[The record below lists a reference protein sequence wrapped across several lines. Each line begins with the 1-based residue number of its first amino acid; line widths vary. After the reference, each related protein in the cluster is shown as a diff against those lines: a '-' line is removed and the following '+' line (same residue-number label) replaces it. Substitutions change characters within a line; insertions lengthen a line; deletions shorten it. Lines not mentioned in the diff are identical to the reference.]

1 MLIAALP
8 VPAPSSSQSTNTAAT
23 TLPWSFQP
31 LRTIP
36 IPPGR
41 SRNPIDRFVE
51 ARREAKG
58 LKPVKPASKPA
69 LLRRVT
75 FDLLGLP
82 PAPEEVDAFAR
93 DKSPAA
99 FAKVVD
105 RLLASPRY
113 GERWGRHWLD
123 VVRYADTAGDS
134 SDYPVP
140 QAYKYRN
147 YVIDAFNADK
157 PYDLFLKEQLAGDLM
172 PAASEAER
180 RERIIATGFI
190 AIARRFGTGG
200 EPHLTIEDTLDT
212 LSKATMGFSLSCARC
227 HDHKFDPVTMRDYY
241 ALYGFF
247 SSTRY
252 PHPGNEDRKQPQD
265 FVALQPPEEVDA
277 ILRPYQTKLAGLERE
292 LAQLETERANLSQL
306 ENAPA
311 NGNAPA
317 GAGHLRFNRNE
328 DYEQA
333 IALVKRARDDL
344 RAHPPRLDL
353 AYAVADGPP
362 GNARLQ
368 ERGDPASQREE
379 IPRGFV
385 AALGGQ
391 KLPGDATGSGR
402 LQLAEWIASPT
413 NPLTARVMV
422 NRIWQHHFGRG
433 IVATPDDFGQQGARP
448 THPELLDWLAGEF
461 IRSGWSV
468 KTMHRLILLSD
479 TYQLSSADEARN
491 AQLDPSNQWLWRFNR
506 RRLDAESL
514 RDAVLSVSGQL
525 DLARGGE
532 HPFPPSGRWNFTQ
545 HFAFSAV
552 YESNLRSVYLMQQ
565 RLKRHP
571 LLGQFDGA
579 DPNACTGLRQASI
592 TPLQALFGLNSEF
605 MDRQADHFAT
615 RLDRECKSAHARIA
629 RAWRLACGRAPTWS
643 ETREGLNYIRRFA
656 QRARRGGMDH
666 DEIEWRAWESYC
678 RAILNSNEFVF
689 VD

>member
-1 MLIAALP
+1 
-8 VPAPSSSQSTNTAAT
+8 
-23 TLPWSFQP
+23 LPWSFQP
-31 LRTIP
+31 LQP
-36 IPPGR
+36 VALPAAKAN
-41 SRNPIDRFVE
+41 NPIDCFIE
-51 ARREAKG
+51 ARRADRG
-58 LKPVKPASKPA
+58 LKPVAPAGK
-69 LLRRVT
+69 LTLIRRAT
-75 FDLLGLP
+75 FDLTGLP
-82 PAPEEVDAFAR
+82 PAPHEVDAFLR

-105 RLLASPRY
+105 RLLASPHY

-157 PYDLFLKEQLAGDLM
+157 PYDLFLKEQLAGDRM
-172 PAASEAER
+172 PSGSDAER
-180 RERIIATGFI
+180 CERIIATGFI

-252 PHPGNEDRKQPQD
+252 PHPGNEDKKQPQD
-265 FVALQPPEEVDA
+265 FVALAPPAEVEA
-277 ILRPYQTKLAGLERE
+277 VMRPYQKKLAGLDHE
-292 LAQLETERANLSQL
+292 LAQLEAERRSLREMEDA
-306 ENAPA
+306 AGKP
-311 NGNAPA
+311 GTPA
-317 GAGHLRFNRNE
+317 GSGHLRFNRDD
-328 DYEQA
+328 DYERV
-333 IALVKRARDDL
+333 IALVKRTRDDL
-344 RAHPPRLDL
+344 RANPPRLDL
-353 AYAVADGPP
+353 AYAVAEGTPA
-362 GNARLQ
+362 NARLQ
-368 ERGDPASQREE
+368 ERGEPWSQRDE

-391 KLPGDATGSGR
+391 KLPGEVAESGR
-402 LQLAEWIASPT
+402 LHLAAWIASPA

-433 IVATPDDFGQQGARP
+433 IVATPDDFGKQGARP

-468 KTMHRLILLSD
+468 KAMHRLILLSD
-479 TYQLSSADEARN
+479 TYHLSSADDARN
-491 AQLDPSNQWLWRFNR
+491 AQTDPANEYLWRFNR
-506 RRLDAESL
+506 RRLDAESM

-532 HPFPPSGRWNFTQ
+532 HPFPPQSQWKFTQ
-545 HFAFSAV
+545 HFAFSGV

-565 RLKRHP
+565 RIKRHP
-571 LLGQFDGA
+571 LLGQFDSA
-579 DPNACTGLRQASI
+579 DPNACTGLRQAST
-592 TPLQALFGLNSEF
+592 TPLQALFAMNSDF

-615 RLDRECKSAHARIA
+615 RLDRECKSPHARIE
-629 RAWRLACGRAPTWS
+629 RAWRLACGRSPTWS
-643 ETREGLNYIRRFA
+643 ETREGLNYILRFERRA
-656 QRARRGGMDH
+656 GRGGMNH

-678 RAILNSNEFVF
+678 RALLSSNEFLF